1 MEKMALKDIGN
12 GQSFKGVV
20 CVLKSFKRHG
30 NEYLLTLSDKHTNYD
45 FAYIKTNLFSYE
57 QMKSF
62 EGKPVEL
69 AGLHEPGLANVKK
82 ERIKVKNIVLCE
94 GAEELL
100 QEMAEAIAEPLL
112 LTYLERV
119 ELFKG
124 YVGKEVPAYRHLL
137 EAYFTPDNIRMMR
150 LLPATHI
157 RQASPYG
164 GMLHATLVVTEM
176 AYYSAMRYL
185 RFGNGIYSFPDKRS
199 LNWDLLLT
207 GGLMHLAGNF
217 LYFSQDENENYR
229 KNATGVE
236 QGFSLCRQ
244 QYILQLIAR
253 EGIDIS
259 QADLAALL
267 GVMSRLN
274 EQHDGIKK
282 CRQEA
287 SFLYHAYSM
296 FLEMDSFDMEVAQLL
311 KSKQAEDADYAFSE
325 KLNCYI
331 SENELIRKRLLLGLN
346 KEKKEETQNAV

>member
-12 GQSFKGVV
+12 GRTFKGVI
-20 CVLKSFKRHG
+20 CVLKSFKRCG
-30 NEYLLTLSDKHTNYD
+30 DEYLLTLTDKYTSCD
-45 FAYIKTNLFSYE
+45 FAFVKTNLFSYE

-62 EGKPVEL
+62 EGKPVEVT
-69 AGLHEPGLANVKK
+69 GLHEPGLTNVKK

-94 GAEELL
+94 DGKELL
-100 QEMAEAIAEPLL
+100 QELAEAIAEPLL

-124 YVGKEVPAYRHLL
+124 YVGKEVPAYRKLL
-137 EAYFTPDNIRMMR
+137 EAYFTPDNIRLMKS
-150 LLPATHI
+150 LPATHI
-157 RQASPYG
+157 RQGSPYG

-185 RFGNGIYSFPDKRS
+185 RFGNGLYSFSDIRS

-217 LYFSQDENENYR
+217 LYFSQDEDTKYR

-244 QYILQLIAR
+244 QYILQLIAK

-287 SFLYHAYSM
+287 SFLYNAYNM
-296 FLEMDSFDMEVAQLL
+296 FLEMDSFDMEVSHLL
-311 KSKQAEDADYAFSE
+311 KSKQAEDVDYTFSE

-331 SENELIRKRLLLGLN
+331 SEKELTRKRVLLGLN
-346 KEKKEETQNAV
+346 NKEANEDAV

>member
-1 MEKMALKDIGN
+1 MEKMALNEIGYA
-12 GQSFKGVV
+12 GSFKGIV
-20 CVLKSFKRHG
+20 CILKSFKRHG
-30 NEYLLTLSDKHTNYD
+30 DEFLLTLTDKQTVCDY
-45 FAYIKTNLFSYE
+45 AYIKANLFSYE
-57 QMKSF
+57 QLKSF
-62 EGKPVEL
+62 EGKPVEIT
-69 AGLHEPGLANVKK
+69 GLHEPGLTGVKK
-82 ERIKVKNIVLCE
+82 ERIKVKNIVLCD
-94 GAEELL
+94 GAKELL

-124 YVGKEVPAYRHLL
+124 YVGKEVPAYRQLL
-137 EAYFTPDNIRMMR
+137 EAYFTPDNVRQMKV
-150 LLPATHI
+150 LPATHI
-157 RQASPYG
+157 RQASPHG

-185 RFGNGIYSFPDKRS
+185 QFGNGLYSFPDIRS

-217 LYFSQDENENYR
+217 LYFSQDEDTNYR

-244 QYILQLIAR
+244 QFILQLIADNNIAIDR
-253 EGIDIS
+253 E
-259 QADLAALL
+259 DLAALL

-287 SFLYHAYSM
+287 SFLYNAYNM
-296 FLEMDSFDMEVAQLL
+296 FLEMDSFDMEVAYLL
-311 KSKQAEDADYAFSE
+311 KSKQAEEVDYAFSE

-331 SENELIRKRLLLGLN
+331 SEKEISRKRTLLKLD
-346 KEKKEETQNAV
+346 KEEKKDAV